1 MELKVKFEST
11 TPLLMHSNRGA
22 NPLNPQVKEKK
33 AITSKR
39 TKTDEDHS
47 LLAALDWKLG
57 IYYDADMKRPY
68 IPAEMVEACFRE
80 AAKKNKLGTI
90 VKKGGLR
97 VKEDK
102 IPLEYD
108 GPKDMKSLYG
118 DGATEFVDVRTGK
131 LNGGSTVLITRPR
144 FNRWSLQFTLTADDS
159 KLTEQ
164 EVKTILENSCEQGI
178 GDYRERYGRFTYSI
192 LKSK

>member
-39 TKTDEDHS
+39 AKTDEDHQ
-47 LLAALDWKLG
+47 LLAAIDWKLG
-57 IYYDADMKRPY
+57 IYYDQELGPY
-68 IPAEMVEACFRE
+68 IPAEMIEACFRE
-80 AAKKNKLGTI
+80 AGKKNKLGTI
-90 VKKGGLR
+90 IKKGGLR

-102 IPLEYD
+102 VRLEYD
-108 GPKDMKSLYG
+108 GPRDLESLYG

-144 FNRWSLQFTLTADDS
+144 FNRWNLQFTLKADDS
-159 KLTEQ
+159 KLNEK
-164 EVKTILENSCEQGI
+164 EIETILENSCEQGI
-178 GDYRERYGRFTYSI
+178 GDYRERYGRFSYSI

>member
-22 NPLNPQVKEKK
+22 NPLNPQVQEKK

-39 TKTDEDHS
+39 NKTDEDHA
-47 LLAALDWKLG
+47 LLAAIDWKLG
-57 IYYDADMKRPY
+57 IYYDEELKQPY
-68 IPAEMVEACFRE
+68 IPAEMVEACLRE

-90 VKKGGLR
+90 VKKGGMR

-108 GPKDMKSLYG
+108 GPRDLESLYG

-131 LNGGSTVLITRPR
+131 LNGGSSVLICRPR
-144 FNRWSLQFTLTADDS
+144 FNRWNMVFTLTTDDS
-159 KLTEQ
+159 KLNEQ
-164 EVKTILENSCEQGI
+164 EVKTILENAQEQGI
-178 GDYRERYGRFTYSI
+178 GDYRERYGRFAYTI